1 MPGAVD
7 SVNEIVSEIFVT
19 RGGRRGAGLGLLLEG
34 LWGARTSSIMQT
46 SGLEIGWLADNH
58 YNDYACVWRDV
69 DWNPNTGEGELFR
82 IEAKTMDQ
90 DADESKGHFDEPQ
103 GKIGTY
109 EQLLVLFWR
118 WESDGTR
125 SWPWVIDSF
134 IGSAF
139 GVARIRDAL
148 HLARGGSF
156 VELGDCPDGCANQPC
171 PHVGEPLNASGVR
184 ERSSG
189 PVSAK
194 GANVS
199 FAANFGGLVR
209 MLKTANA
216 DARAEFRR
224 ARLDDDV
231 AHRYV
236 SFIHRN
242 LPGEELSAYTTAEWR
257 LLYAEVRKSEPEN
270 LSKAELQSAIAA
282 ADSDYRELLRI
293 IDEL

>member
-1 MPGAVD
+1 MPHAVD

-34 LWGARTSSIMQT
+34 LWGARMSSIMET

-58 YNDYACVWRDV
+58 YNDYACVQRNV
-69 DWNPNTGEGELFR
+69 DWNPDTKEGELFR

-103 GKIGTY
+103 TKIGDY
-109 EQLLVLFWR
+109 EQLLVLFWK
-118 WESDGTR
+118 WTSDGKR

-134 IGSAF
+134 IGSAC
-139 GVARIRDAL
+139 GVASIRDAL

-156 VELGDCPDGCANQPC
+156 VELGECPDGCVDQPC
-171 PHVGEPLNASGVR
+171 SHTGEPLNAKGVR

-189 PVSAK
+189 PVSSK

-216 DARAEFRR
+216 DARAVFNQ
-224 ARLDDDV
+224 ARLEDDV
-231 AHRYV
+231 AHEYV

-242 LPGEELSAYTTAEWR
+242 FPNEEWNAYSTADWRRLFTSVTGKQPGALSIPQMQEAVAAEN
-257 LLYAEVRKSEPEN
+257 P
-270 LSKAELQSAIAA
+270 
-282 ADSDYRELLRI
+282 DYRELLRVV
-293 IDEL
+293 DKL